1 MKPRSRERHPIVP
14 TSFATSLGRDGT
26 IAIPGAGQCF
36 RIVKDFK
43 LVPRA
48 NPQDVTWD
56 EPRCGDPHRIDACV
70 VSVKA
75 AHVPRGALNEEM
87 AVNRLNRRRVN
98 DDLAQAMPPDQHLG
112 RAKKD
117 AFAITDRSQFSEHFL
132 NPQVST

>member
-1 MKPRSRERHPIVP
+1 VKPRSRERHPIGP
-14 TSFATSLGRDGT
+14 TSFATKRGRDGT
-26 IAIPGAGQCF
+26 IAISGTGQRF
-36 RIVKDFK
+36 RIVKDFE

-56 EPRCGDPHRIDACV
+56 EPRCGDPHRIDARV
-70 VSVKA
+70 VGVKA
-75 AHVPRGALNEEM
+75 AHVPRGASNEEM

-98 DDLAQAMPPDQHLG
+98 DDLAKAMPPDQHLG